1 LAVSCALDI
10 TSPSRGKGKNHSN
23 LMFYRSKK
31 QSNAVIEQLM
41 QDDGMVSQS
50 TATINTQSKREG
62 AVLNINLPAG

>member
-1 LAVSCALDI
+1 
-10 TSPSRGKGKNHSN
+10 
-23 LMFYRSKK
+23 MFYRSKK